1 MGEAHTGRSVQ
12 RGGVSSP
19 GLMIDLPVWS
29 TLMLE
34 FEAFR
39 LTIGHDREPCTPP
52 LTSTEVSRSARL
64 ITRPLASVVGSTPTR
79 RTHFRRPQPCRP
91 AAGALNRDQTT
102 GFVNGNLERA

>member
-1 MGEAHTGRSVQ
+1 MGEAPTGRSVQ

-39 LTIGHDREPCTPP
+39 LTIGDDREPCTPP
-52 LTSTEVSRSARL
+52 LTSIEVSRSARL
-64 ITRPLASVVGSTPTR
+64 ITRLPASG
-79 RTHFRRPQPCRP
+79 
-91 AAGALNRDQTT
+91 L
-102 GFVNGNLERA
+102 